1 MPWEQLPVPVD
12 EGTIIREILTGLSEK
27 IPGWVPSE
35 GAPEV
40 ALAEEVGYQLAVV
53 NRAAVAAID
62 HAAAGIAA
70 AFGFE
75 PVDGIKA
82 VLPQVTLT
90 AQLPPSA
97 GTAPF
102 DRAVTVP
109 AGFTVTV
116 GQQPFL
122 VPEQITLVA
131 SFTEVT
137 SGDFTGYWR
146 GDISVDFLA
155 LDVGDEWNTGELGE
169 KATIQTVS
177 PIIVTATLTA
187 PATGGVGA
195 ETLPAFLTRFTAWL
209 ATLKPGGV
217 RAEDLARFAATVEG
231 TQRALALDR
240 YDPNDPGTPAD
251 RTVTIIPVT
260 ATGAD
265 LDSFARDRLLAELEG
280 IREVGFVFNLIDPN
294 RTAVAV
300 DVTVTVATGHEATAV
315 QAAVDAAIT
324 DALSPAVW
332 GTADGDPATWVEADT
347 LRTLDVAVV
356 VATVP
361 GVASI
366 DGITL
371 DGGAADIALTTPGAL
386 IDASITVTAS

>member
-1 MPWEQLPVPVD
+1 MPWEPLPVPID
-12 EGTIIREILTGLSEK
+12 EGTIIRNILTGLSQK
-27 IPGWVPSE
+27 IPGWIPSE

-40 ALAEEVGYQLAVV
+40 ALAEEIGYQLAAV
-53 NRAAVAAID
+53 NRAAVTAAEY
-62 HAAAGIAA
+62 AAAGVAA

-75 PVDGIKA
+75 PIDGLKA

-102 DRAVTVP
+102 DRGVTVP
-109 AGFTVTV
+109 AGFTITV
-116 GQQPFL
+116 GQQPFV
-122 VPEQITLVA
+122 VPKQITLVA
-131 SFTEVT
+131 SFAEVA
-137 SGDFTGYWR
+137 SGDFAGYWR
-146 GDISVDFLA
+146 GDIAVDFLA
-155 LDVGDEWNTGELGE
+155 LDIGDEWNTGTIGE
-169 KATIQTVS
+169 KASIQTVS
-177 PIIVTATLTA
+177 PVIITATLTA

-195 ETLPAFLTRFTAWL
+195 ETLTTFLTRFTAWL

-217 RAEDLARFAATVEG
+217 RAEDLAAFATTVEG

-251 RTVTIIPVT
+251 RAVTIIPVT

-265 LDSFARDRLLAELEG
+265 LDTFARERLQAALEG
-280 IREVGFVFNLIDPN
+280 IREVGFIFHLIDPT

-300 DVTVTVATGHEATAV
+300 DVTVTAATGQETPAV
-315 QAAVDAAIT
+315 EAAVTAAVT
-324 DALSPAVW
+324 KALSSSVW
-332 GTADGDPATWVEADT
+332 GTADGDSATWAEVDT

-361 GVASI
+361 GVAAI
-366 DGITL
+366 NGITL
-371 DGGAADIALTTPGAL
+371 DGGTADIALAGPGAL
-386 IDASITVTAS
+386 VDATVTVTAS